1 LSMGD
6 WMESRTRVDVVGGA
20 AKLPWVMMML
30 FVLFIS
36 SCPSSIHVMLVS
48 GKLNPVMSTIR
59 IRALPTAMFTV
70 RSGEVT
76 GMAT

>member
-1 LSMGD
+1 
-6 WMESRTRVDVVGGA
+6 
-20 AKLPWVMMML
+20 MML

-59 IRALPTAMFTV
+59 IRVLPTVIFTLW
-70 RSGEVT
+70 SGEVT